1 MKHAYIP
8 LILTCSLCGLSACK
22 EKPQLN
28 SAPVSKN
35 TTEISTQEQ
44 NTHIETPEEVK
55 KRKQEAEKKQRQAA
69 ATILEQAIE
78 INRKEIFTLEDA
90 KAKGVEIKC
99 SKEDAQL
106 LLHIIINHDERDEN
120 GNLCWGSNTI
130 GTALVACVMLGI
142 AAELDSEICEL
153 VFATLTEHATKI
165 EPKLL
170 DELLDRITKTD
181 IKNLNSKLNAL
192 AEKLAPKEHADIL
205 TIIWS
210 FKIRVASME
219 DASAVIALF
228 QTESLDR
235 NLLAALCAYTVRL
248 IKNTDNE
255 EEKAALV
262 KLIWDTVKGDEDK
275 LGDKSIMHLLAYTCQ
290 PDALAYYKGK
300 MEDKKNWKKYC
311 PFFAA
316 WHSDDIAAYL
326 CELRSTCGP
335 DEEKQADI
343 IDMTIM
349 RVLTQDRERSAEEA
363 ILFLTMA
370 YDDFFADT
378 SALQELIEKDET
390 RTPEE
395 EEEYQR
401 LKKVVKRQT
410 QVVEYLGNCCNTYY
424 DWVDAVLNKIDEECN
439 KANSYLHRK
448 LSNAVK
454 KARKKIQE
462 NETRMNQIR
471 N

>member
-28 SAPVSKN
+28 SAPVSKK
-35 TTEISTQEQ
+35 TTEISTQQ
-44 NTHIETPEEVK
+44 NTPIETPEQAQ

-69 ATILEQAIE
+69 AAILEQAIE

-106 LLHIIINHDERDEN
+106 LLHIIINHDERYEN
-120 GNLCWGSNTI
+120 GNLCWGPDSI
-130 GTALVACVMLGI
+130 GTARVACVMLGI

-210 FKIRVASME
+210 YKIRVASLE
-219 DASAVIALF
+219 DSTAVIEFL
-228 QTESLDR
+228 QTEGLDK
-235 NLLAALCAYTVRL
+235 NLLTAVCAYTFEH
-248 IKNTDNE
+248 IKNIDSA
-255 EEKAALV
+255 EEKAEFS
-262 KLIWDTVKGDEDK
+262 KLIWDTVKGDEDR
-275 LGDKSIMHLLAYTCQ
+275 LGNPSIMRMLAYTCQ
-290 PDALAYYKGK
+290 PDALEYYKGK
-300 MEDKKNWKKYC
+300 MENKDNWKKYS

-316 WHSDDIAAYL
+316 WQNDDIVAYL
-326 CELRSTCGP
+326 CQLRSQCAP
-335 DEEKQADI
+335 DDEKHAKI
-343 IDMTIM
+343 IDITLM
-349 RVLTQDRERSAEEA
+349 RVFTQDRERSVEEA
-363 ILFLTMA
+363 MQFLAMA

-378 SALQELIEKDET
+378 TALQELIEKDET

-401 LKKVVKRQT
+401 LEKIVKQQT
-410 QVVEYLGNCCNTYY
+410 QVVESLGNYCKAYY

-448 LSNAVK
+448 LSNAIK
-454 KARKKIQE
+454 KARKEIQE